1 LALIVLKIGGTE
13 GVNPDAILDDVAE
26 HWKREQNLVLVHGGS
41 AEATA
46 LGEQLGRPPRFI
58 VSPSGHTS
66 RYTDRATLEVFIMAV
81 NGKINTLL
89 VEGLRRRGVNAFGL
103 SGLDGG
109 LLQGT
114 RKEAIQSVENGK
126 RKIIRDD
133 YSGKIERVHV
143 PLLRWLLENDYLPL
157 VAPLAV
163 GAQGEALNVDA
174 DRAAAQIAAALG
186 ADWLILLT
194 AAPGLLERFP
204 DESSLIRE
212 LPFAQIS
219 QAHQAAQGRMKKKVL
234 AAEEALSGGVP
245 RVLIADGRIS
255 NPLQRALQGEGT
267 LIHL

>member
-1 LALIVLKIGGTE
+1 MSLIVLKIGGTE
-13 GVNPDAILDDVAE
+13 GVNPDAVLDDVAE
-26 HWKREQNLVLVHGGS
+26 HWKREPNLVLVHGGS

-46 LGEQLGRPPRFI
+46 LGEQLGHPPRFI
-58 VSPSGHTS
+58 ISPSGHTS
-66 RYTDRATLEVFIMAV
+66 RYTDRTTLEIFIMAV

-103 SGLDGG
+103 CGLDGG

-133 YSGKIERVHV
+133 YSGKIESVNTS
-143 PLLRWLLENDYLPL
+143 LLSWLLQNGYLPV
-157 VAPLAV
+157 VAPLAT
-163 GAQGEALNVDA
+163 GQQGEALNVDA
-174 DRAAAQIAAALG
+174 DRAAAQIAVALR
-186 ADWLILLT
+186 ATQLILLT

-212 LPFAQIS
+212 LPFAQIARA
-219 QAHQAAQGRMKKKVL
+219 QQAAQGRMKKKVL

-245 RVLIADGRIS
+245 QVVIADGRIQA
-255 NPLQRALQGEGT
+255 PLSAALEGKGT
-267 LIHL
+267 VMY